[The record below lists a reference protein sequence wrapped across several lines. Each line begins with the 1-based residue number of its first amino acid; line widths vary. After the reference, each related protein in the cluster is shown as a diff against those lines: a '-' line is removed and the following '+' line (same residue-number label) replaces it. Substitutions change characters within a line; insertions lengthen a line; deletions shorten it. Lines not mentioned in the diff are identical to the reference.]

1 MLVRRSLSKVQFS
14 VDTERALV
22 DAQQM
27 SLHVVTSTEYALT
40 NWAPGLPR
48 MQVLVQC
55 QRHRML
61 ETFPT
66 NSTAKQ

>member
-1 MLVRRSLSKVQFS
+1 MRSLSKVQFS

-27 SLHVVTSTEYALT
+27 SLHVVTSTEDALT
-40 NWAPGLPR
+40 NRAPGLPC